1 LESVGVP
8 RDRSGAGAIGPE
20 YPARIGI
27 DGDETLARAAVGD
40 AHHFGSDAADSRLI
54 FADDVAEQDH
64 LRQRTATRLGRVAN
78 RTQVTLVQML
88 QARKLHAAR
97 ARRFVEVR
105 LDLDDRGD
113 RMTG

>member
-1 LESVGVP
+1 
-8 RDRSGAGAIGPE
+8 GAIGPE

-88 QARKLHAAR
+88 QARQLHAAR
-97 ARRFVEVR
+97 ARRLDRKSTR
-105 LDLDDRGD
+105 LNSSHVKISYAVFCLKKK
-113 RMTG
+113 